1 MQTENM
7 ILYIHKLIYERGGIM
22 ARETQKQVI
31 ERLKKE
37 LKEQQDQYFELYNEM
52 LEMQKKADK
61 NFENSTEYKQMN
73 KRIDYLEKSNKLLE
87 TTNTRLTEKVDK
99 LLNKINTVDI
109 QQLNNEKEHYKKLY
123 DKYFE
128 LLEKEQDR
136 TQELESRINNNNIQ
150 QLNSEKTHN
159 ERGAGRK
166 RRFTDQEKE
175 TIKMY
180 RLQGKTIKELAE
192 MFCCSVGL
200 VHKLINEK

>member
-1 MQTENM
+1 M
-7 ILYIHKLIYERGGIM
+7 K
-22 ARETQKQVI
+22 ETQKQAI

-37 LKEQQDQYFELYNEM
+37 LKDQQDQYFKLYNEM

-73 KRIDYLEKSNKLLE
+73 NRIDYLEKSNKLLK
-87 TTNTRLTEKVDK
+87 TTNTRLAEKVDN
-99 LLNKINTVDI
+99 LLNKINTVNI
-109 QQLNNEKEHYKKLY
+109 QELNNEKEHYKKLY

-128 LLEKEQDR
+128 LLEKEQNK
-136 TQELESRINNNNIQ
+136 TKELESRINNNIQ
-150 QLNSEKTHN
+150 QLKNEKTHN

-166 RRFTDQEKE
+166 TRFTEQEKG

-180 RLQGKTIKELAE
+180 RLQGKTMKELAE

-200 VHKLINEK
+200 IHKLINENKER